1 MLLSTASTSAEID
14 MQARGMHMTSNCN
27 SPWRYVAWQWG
38 AFCSLLWHG
47 RACSAKPYVSATQ
60 CRAAAPSQKSSP
72 GGRAVCWAKAGC
84 GTAAAGQAQAAAAG
98 SPASSPPAHASGAPT
113 SPLGGRASSQSAR
126 RHAAANHTVNHARKQ
141 AAARTPAPCA
151 DGRGGGAPAAA
162 CGSAGDAAPGAAA
175 LAGSP
180 PSFAGCGL
188 GRRGGQADREAEA
201 AAALGLRCKLGSG
214 PGSTER
220 SSGPF
225 RNTIASGAC
234 RPLDVC
240 TQVCAV

>member
-1 MLLSTASTSAEID
+1 
-14 MQARGMHMTSNCN
+14 MHMVCCIA
-27 SPWRYVAWQWG
+27 PRGVQRG
-38 AFCSLLWHG
+38 RRCAFFFETALARLQRKAVCLRHPVPRR
-47 RACSAKPYVSATQ
+47 RAVPEVIP
-60 CRAAAPSQKSSP
+60 RA
-72 GGRAVCWAKAGC
+72 RAVCWAKAGC

-240 TQVCAV
+240 TQLCAV